1 MTKNKN
7 WIATYLLCWFFGIL
21 GVHRFYTGYIGIGL
35 VQLFTFGGL
44 GIWALIDFITLS
56 LNNYKDADGN
66 CLEEYCRPF
75 GIIGLILLIF
85 GAAFAFL
92 TGDI

>member
-66 CLEEYCRPF
+66 CLEE
-75 GIIGLILLIF
+75 ILQTFWNYRTYTFDIRSSICIF
-85 GAAFAFL
+85 NR
-92 TGDI
+92 